1 MPHFRFFKP
10 YGTLSQFINN
20 GVQKKRH
27 TLIGDFG
34 SFPLGTMAVGRLD
47 RDSEG
52 LLLLT
57 TDGKWSATMTSKNVE
72 KEYWVQV
79 DGIPTTEQ
87 LEQLRS
93 GVSITVKK
101 EPYTTLPCRVQSMIT
116 PDLPNRGKPIRDS
129 RHGPTTWIS
138 ITIREG
144 KFRQIRKMTAKV
156 GLPTLRLVRY
166 RVGTYT
172 LNGLIVGENALIT
185 E

>member
-34 SFPLGTMAVGRLD
+34 TFPSGTMAVGRLD

-57 TDGKWSATMTSKNVE
+57 TDGKWSAKMTSKGTE

-79 DGIPTTEQ
+79 DGIPTASQIEQ
-87 LEQLRS
+87 LS
-93 GVSITVKK
+93 NGVPISVKK
-101 EPYTTLPCRVQSMIT
+101 EPYTTLPCTVKQIT
-116 PDLPNRGKPIRDS
+116 SPALPLRGKPIRDA
-129 RHGPTTWIS
+129 RHGPTSWLT
-138 ITIREG
+138 ITLREG
-144 KFRQIRKMTAKV
+144 KFRQVRKMTAKI

-166 RVGTYT
+166 RVGQYT
-172 LNGLIVGENALIT
+172 LDGLSVGDSEIIVE
-185 E
+185 

>member
-34 SFPLGTMAVGRLD
+34 DFPSGTMAVGRLD

-57 TDGKWSATMTSKNVE
+57 TDGKWSAHMTSKGVE
-72 KEYWVQV
+72 KEYWIQV
-79 DGIPTTEQ
+79 DGIPTPEQ
-87 LEQLRS
+87 LGQLS
-93 GVSITVKK
+93 QGVTISVKK
-101 EPYTTLPCRVQSMIT
+101 ELYTTLPCTVCTIET
-116 PDLPNRGKPIRDS
+116 PEVPERGKPIRDE
-129 RHGPTTWIS
+129 RHGPTSWLS
-138 ITIREG
+138 ITLQEG
-144 KFRQIRKMTAKV
+144 KFRQVRKMTAKV
-156 GLPTLRLVRY
+156 GLPTLRLIRY
-166 RVGTYT
+166 RVGPYT
-172 LNGLIVGENALIT
+172 LDGLGVGESVLIA